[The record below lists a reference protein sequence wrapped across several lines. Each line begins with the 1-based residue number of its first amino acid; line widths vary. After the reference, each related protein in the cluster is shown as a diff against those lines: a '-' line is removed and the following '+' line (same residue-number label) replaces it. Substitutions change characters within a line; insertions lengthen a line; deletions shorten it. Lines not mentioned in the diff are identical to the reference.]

1 MDDGSR
7 LPWIISVLL
16 LLCAM
21 YFAVAETSIASASH
35 SKMKAAAERGD
46 AKAKRA
52 LYVMDNF
59 DRAISTI
66 LIGTNIVHISI
77 ASVVTV
83 AVTRL
88 WGLSVVSL
96 STIITTIVVFF
107 AGEMLPK
114 SVAKKYPERF
124 AKGCAGVLIFFMKVF
139 GPLSSLLTAI
149 GQAAARLTH
158 GEAEASVTEDEIYDI
173 IEDMTEEGSLD
184 EEQGDLISSALQFG
198 DVTVESVLTPRVD
211 LAAVD
216 ISSSHEDILAYIKDQ
231 PHSRLPVYEGSID
244 NIIGI
249 LQIRTFIKA
258 YLRQGNSLDIRP
270 LLDEAYFVH
279 HSTNIDELLPIM
291 SRRKLNM
298 AVVTDNYGGTLGIV
312 TVEDILEELVGE
324 IWDEEDVVKEPVVLQ
339 PDGSYIVDADESV
352 SDVLE
357 LFGYED
363 PEGDEEL
370 VNTLMGEWAY
380 EQFTAIPKPGDS
392 FTYHRLKVTVSEMAH
407 NRILRL
413 KVSLIPDN
421 EEGGG
426 AQ

>member
-149 GQAAARLTH
+149 GQATARLTH

-231 PHSRLPVYEGSID
+231 PHSRLPVY
-244 NIIGI
+244 
-249 LQIRTFIKA
+249 
-258 YLRQGNSLDIRP
+258 
-270 LLDEAYFVH
+270 
-279 HSTNIDELLPIM
+279 
-291 SRRKLNM
+291 
-298 AVVTDNYGGTLGIV
+298 
-312 TVEDILEELVGE
+312 
-324 IWDEEDVVKEPVVLQ
+324 
-339 PDGSYIVDADESV
+339 
-352 SDVLE
+352 
-357 LFGYED
+357 
-363 PEGDEEL
+363 
-370 VNTLMGEWAY
+370 
-380 EQFTAIPKPGDS
+380 
-392 FTYHRLKVTVSEMAH
+392 
-407 NRILRL
+407 
-413 KVSLIPDN
+413 
-421 EEGGG
+421 
-426 AQ
+426 